1 MRASTF
7 ASKITV
13 DKNTHW
19 ISRRVSI
26 FPLNYHSTFLSV
38 VEWDECLLAVC
49 RAVQPGG
56 CGVPGV
62 AAVSRCRRVR
72 AQPHPRLRLRGRG
85 DEPRHR
91 GPGGHGQGVAA
102 GQGRGQ
108 RPAQT
113 PLRLRVRDGGGSQEA
128 PSLISLSPR
137 YCAILHYMHAELLWI
152 IFYADINCR
161 WST

>member
-1 MRASTF
+1 MNCYKLRASTF

-72 AQPHPRLRLRGRG
+72 AQPLRRLRGRG

-102 GQGRGQ
+102 GAGRGQ

-113 PLRLRVRDGGGSQEA
+113 PLRLRVRGGGGSQEA

-137 YCAILHYMHAELLWI
+137 Y
-152 IFYADINCR
+152 
-161 WST
+161 STLQ

>member
-1 MRASTF
+1 M
-7 ASKITV
+7 
-13 DKNTHW
+13 
-19 ISRRVSI
+19 
-26 FPLNYHSTFLSV
+26 
-38 VEWDECLLAVC
+38 
-49 RAVQPGG
+49 
-56 CGVPGV
+56 PGV

-72 AQPHPRLRLRGRG
+72 AQPHRLRRRG

-102 GQGRGQ
+102 GAGRGQ

-137 YCAILHYMHAELLWI
+137 Y
-152 IFYADINCR
+152 
-161 WST
+161 STLQYYTKC